1 MSLPKWLSTFVAA
14 VFTAFLPAC
23 DRANLQEIKPGIS
36 TSAEVRAR
44 MGAPAAEYR
53 NEDGTVTWEYNR
65 QPNGIECHMIT
76 FGPDQVV
83 LKVEQVLTEANF
95 AKVREGMGRDQ
106 IRRLLG
112 RPGSIT
118 TFERLN
124 EEVWDWRV
132 AGMIPTEEAHFHVH
146 FDSGSG
152 LVKKT
157 SRRVEPKG

>member
-1 MSLPKWLSTFVAA
+1 MNVPNWLSATVAA
-14 VFTAFLPAC
+14 VVAAFLPAC
-23 DRANLQEIKPGIS
+23 DYANLKEIKPGVTTAS
-36 TSAEVRAR
+36 EVRAR
-44 MGAPAAEYR
+44 MGSPAAEYP

-65 QPNGIECHMIT
+65 QPNGVECHMIT
-76 FGPDQVV
+76 IGADQVV
-83 LKVEQVLTEANF
+83 TKVEQVLTEANF
-95 AKVREGMGRDQ
+95 AKVREGMDREQ

-112 RPGSIT
+112 RPGSIK

-132 AGMIPTEEAHFHVH
+132 AGTIPTEEAHFHIH

-157 SRRVEPKG
+157 SRRVESR